1 MKRIIDKYLTY
12 LRIER
17 NASPHTIKSYRKDL
31 SDFAAYLEKKEPECF
46 KDCKLISRFSIRAW
60 MGHLSD
66 AGMAK
71 STIGRKVSCLKS
83 FFKYTFARGITDEN
97 PAARVSVPKKEKR
110 LPTSIQQADIS
121 RMFDLM
127 PDETDWDVQNRAI
140 MELFYATGVRLSEL
154 VSINVRDVN
163 MSSDFIRIMGKGS
176 KERYVPYGGSA
187 RVVLLQWM
195 RLRRKYVAADAPDAD
210 KSALFLTKS
219 GRRIYTVAVQ
229 RMVRKC
235 IDRVMHTGKKSPHV
249 IRHSFAT
256 HMMNKG
262 ADIRVIKELLG
273 HAALTSTQIYVHT
286 SVEHLKSVYARAHPR
301 KSTRAEAE
309 DNTPAANSPKPSP

>member
-1 MKRIIDKYLTY
+1 MKRTIKKYLTY

-17 NASPHTIKSYRKDL
+17 NASPHTLKSYTRDL
-31 SDFAAYLEKKEPECF
+31 NDFADFLQNEEPEAF
-46 KDCKLISRFSIRAW
+46 ADCRQITRFTIRAW

-66 AGMAK
+66 KGMAK

-97 PAARVSVPKKEKR
+97 PAERVSVPKKEKR
-110 LPTSIQQADIS
+110 LPTSIQQTDIT

-127 PDETDWDVQNRAI
+127 PSETDWDVQNRAI
-140 MELFYATGVRLSEL
+140 MELFYATGIRLSEL

-163 MSSDFIRIMGKGS
+163 LSSDFIRIMGKGS

-187 RVVLLQWM
+187 REVLIEWM
-195 RLRRKYVAADAPDAD
+195 RLRRKYVARDAPEAD
-210 KSALFLTKS
+210 KSALFLSKS

-235 IDRVMHTGKKSPHV
+235 ISRVMHSGKKSPHV
-249 IRHSFAT
+249 LRHSFAT

-286 SVEHLKSVYARAHPR
+286 SVDHLKSVYAKAHPR
-301 KSTRAEAE
+301 RHKEKETG
-309 DNTPAANSPKPSP
+309 

>member
-1 MKRIIDKYLTY
+1 MKRIIEKYLTY

-66 AGMAK
+66 SGMAK

-219 GRRIYTVAVQ
+219 GRRIYSVAVQ

-286 SVEHLKSVYARAHPR
+286 SVEHLKSVYERAHPR
-301 KSTRAEAE
+301 KTLPAEVNEDSAAVRA
-309 DNTPAANSPKPSP
+309 SKPSQ

>member
-1 MKRIIDKYLTY
+1 MKRIIEKYLTY

-31 SDFAAYLEKKEPECF
+31 GDFSTFLQQEELQSF
-46 KDCKLISRFSIRAW
+46 KDITQITRFTIRAW

-71 STIGRKVSCLKS
+71 STIGRKISCLKS
-83 FFKYTFARGITDEN
+83 FFKYTFARGITEEN

-127 PDETDWDVQNRAI
+127 PSETDWDVQNRAI
-140 MELFYATGVRLSEL
+140 MELFYATGIRLSEL

-187 RVVLLQWM
+187 REVLLQWI
-195 RLRRKYVAADAPDAD
+195 RLRRKYIATDAPEAD
-210 KSALFLTKS
+210 KSALFLSKS

-235 IDRVMHTGKKSPHV
+235 INRVMHTGKKSPHV
-249 IRHSFAT
+249 LRHSFAT

-301 KSTRAEAE
+301 QLPSGHSEE
-309 DNTPAANSPKPSP
+309 EETPKPPQKPSP